1 MKKSIKVLGTTALI
15 LAFAAAPALA
25 RNNRP
30 GKGNNMPDFAQM
42 NNCPVYAQNCQPGFN
57 GQNKKA
63 GRNGCGIGR
72 ISIMGTVSAIDES
85 KSILT
90 VSDIDGV
97 EHKVHIS
104 EFTRA
109 CTLDAATRT
118 TALNPKADIKDFKKG
133 DKVAVSTFDTET
145 KTLEARSICTIK

>member
-1 MKKSIKVLGTTALI
+1 MEGLLKQQTSMHSGKQQFHTAETVVTQSKSS
-15 LAFAAAPALA
+15 
-25 RNNRP
+25 
-30 GKGNNMPDFAQM
+30 
-42 NNCPVYAQNCQPGFN
+42 
-57 GQNKKA
+57 
-63 GRNGCGIGR
+63 
-72 ISIMGTVSAIDES
+72 ISMMGTVSAIDES

-118 TALNPKADIKDFKKG
+118 TARNPKADIKDFKKG
-133 DKVAVSTFDTET
+133 DEKGGE
-145 KTLEARSICTIK
+145 K

>member
-30 GKGNNMPDFAQM
+30 SKGNNMPDFAQM

-72 ISIMGTVSAIDES
+72 ISMLGTVSAIDES

-97 EHKVHIS
+97 EHKVHIIV
-104 EFTRA
+104 R
-109 CTLDAATRT
+109 RT
-118 TALNPKADIKDFKKG
+118 DGIGLVIPFHTVDGLLVGHLITWPVGA
-133 DKVAVSTFDTET
+133 VAQC
-145 KTLEARSICTIK
+145 IP

>member
-1 MKKSIKVLGTTALI
+1 MKKSIKVLGTSALI

-30 GKGNNMPDFAQM
+30 GKGNNMQGFAQM
-42 NNCPVYAQNCQPGFN
+42 NNCPVYAQNGQPGFN

-63 GRNGCGIGR
+63 GRNGGGIGKA
-72 ISIMGTVSAIDES
+72 SLLGTVSAVDEA
-85 KSILT
+85 KAIIT

-97 EHKVHIS
+97 EHKVHVN

-109 CTLDAATRT
+109 CTMDAATRVST
-118 TALNPKADIKDFKKG
+118 QNPKVDIKDFKKG
-133 DKVAVSTFDTET
+133 DKVAVSSFETET